1 MAEFCVK
8 KKSKITVIAFSRRA
22 QQFSEFPVFSQND
35 KEETNVFFLR
45 AA

>member
-8 KKSKITVIAFSRRA
+8 KKKTITVIAFSRWA
-22 QQFSEFPVFSQND
+22 QQFSEFPVFSQSDN
-35 KEETNVFFLR
+35 EETNVFFLR